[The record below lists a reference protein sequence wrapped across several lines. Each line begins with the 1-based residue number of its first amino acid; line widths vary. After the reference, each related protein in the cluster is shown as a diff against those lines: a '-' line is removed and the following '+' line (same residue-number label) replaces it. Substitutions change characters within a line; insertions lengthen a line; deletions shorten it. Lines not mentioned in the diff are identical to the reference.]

1 MNGPRPNIT
10 EDETELAT
18 VSADSEEFTL
28 TVPSLT
34 DVGWLLVGSGLFGS
48 IVSLLRERRGFLDLA
63 VPLCLIGLGSG
74 VLLKQRQTHMEA
86 AEENIRAE
94 LSALDPVAR
103 AQVLKEVAKEELG
116 LGSPD

>member
-1 MNGPRPNIT
+1 MNGRRPNLP
-10 EDETELAT
+10 EDETEIT
-18 VSADSEEFTL
+18 PVSAESEEL
-28 TVPSLT
+28 SLPAPSLT
-34 DVGWLLVGSGLFGS
+34 DAGWLLVGSGLFGS

-103 AQVLKEVAKEELG
+103 AQVLKEVAMEEVG
-116 LGSPD
+116 VGAVD